1 MEPKIINYYEKPE
14 KYNLNY
20 FPEENREE
28 EKENKRYYTKSR
40 HSSDLTSFSYTP
52 TEAFSQT
59 SENSYYPND
68 TISHQNS
75 NGENDTLN
83 YFAEVITYFK
93 QTEPAKFYEYK
104 DSKNF
109 IPKRKK
115 EKVEKTDNQYNN
127 ISMPCNNSNNIEE
140 NKMVPVYYI
149 PVDPSTYNNII
160 NGNIIYYVY
169 NNFFFNCPM
178 NNYQT
183 ENDINKTEK
192 NEKSKTPEKESKKNK
207 EFKEEEKIE
216 VKKKDDI
223 EIIKIEKKRE
233 KNINK
238 IEGNYIIKKRPKK
251 NNNKSPIPKNEDK
264 EIQNYESNKYRNKKD
279 FHMYDDQFESKTYS
293 NNYKGKY
300 RQYDN
305 FNKFNGNFG
314 GRKKNYFGENKF
326 YKRKYHQP
334 MYY

>member
-1 MEPKIINYYEKPE
+1 MEYKNINYYEKPG
-14 KYNLNY
+14 KYYLNY
-20 FPEENREE
+20 SPEENRVE
-28 EKENKRYYTKSR
+28 EKDNKKYYTKSH

-59 SENSYYPND
+59 SENSYNHND

-75 NGENDTLN
+75 IGENYTLN

-115 EKVEKTDNQYNN
+115 EKIQKADNQNN
-127 ISMPCNNSNNIEE
+127 NNMICNNNNNTEE
-140 NKMVPVYYI
+140 NKIVPVYYI
-149 PVDPSTYNNII
+149 PVDTNTYNNII

-169 NNFFFNCPM
+169 NNFFFNSPM
-178 NNYQT
+178 NNTQT
-183 ENDINKTEK
+183 ENDLNK
-192 NEKSKTPEKESKKNK
+192 NENNKDNKTPEKEVKKNK
-207 EFKEEEKIE
+207 KFKEEEKIE
-216 VKKKDDI
+216 IKKKDDI
-223 EIIKIEKKRE
+223 EIIKVEKKRE

-238 IEGNYIIKKRPKK
+238 IEGNYIIKKRQKK

-264 EIQNYESNKYRNKKD
+264 EIEYYESNKYRNKKKD

-293 NNYKGKY
+293 NNYKGKF

-305 FNKFNGNFG
+305 FNKFNGNIG